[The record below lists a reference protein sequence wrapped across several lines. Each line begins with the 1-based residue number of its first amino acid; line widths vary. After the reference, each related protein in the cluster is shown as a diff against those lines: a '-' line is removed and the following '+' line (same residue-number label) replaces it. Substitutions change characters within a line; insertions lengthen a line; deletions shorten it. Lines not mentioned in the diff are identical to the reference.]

1 MTYIHKGVIVT
12 VQYTINEDKMLECL
26 IIGDSI
32 AVGTAM
38 ARPECVSL
46 SKGGINSSQWNKQ
59 NAGNNITAKTVII
72 SLGANDHKGVKTEAE
87 LRKMREAVKGD
98 RVFWIDPGQDRKPIP
113 HDAIV
118 RIAKEYGDTILPRP
132 KNHMS
137 ADGVHPTG
145 RGYKV
150 IAEQTR

>member
-1 MTYIHKGVIVT
+1 MI
-12 VQYTINEDKMLECL
+12 DCM

-38 ARPECVSL
+38 QRPECVSY
-46 SKGGINSSQWNKQ
+46 SKGGWNSWQWNKDYLSR
-59 NAGNNITAKTVII
+59 ASSTPAKTVII

-87 LRKMREAVKGD
+87 LRKMRSSIKAD
-98 RVFWIDPGQDRKPIP
+98 RVFWISPGMERKPIP
-113 HDAIV
+113 QEAIE
-118 RIAKEYGDTILPRP
+118 RIAKEYGDMVLPRP

-145 RGYKV
+145 KGYKI
-150 IAEQTR
+150 IAEQTK

>member
-1 MTYIHKGVIVT
+1 MI
-12 VQYTINEDKMLECL
+12 DCL

-32 AVGTAM
+32 AVGTHQ
-38 ARPECVSL
+38 ARPECVAHAR
-46 SKGGINSSQWNKQ
+46 GGWNSWQWNKDYLVKATSQ
-59 NAGNNITAKTVII
+59 PARTVII
-72 SLGANDHKGVKTEAE
+72 SLGANDHKGVKTEQE
-87 LRKMREAVKGD
+87 LRKMREAVKGE

-113 HDAIV
+113 HNAIT

-145 RGYKV
+145 QGYK
-150 IAEQTR
+150 ILGEQTK

>member
-1 MTYIHKGVIVT
+1 
-12 VQYTINEDKMLECL
+12 MLECL

-32 AVGTAM
+32 AVGTSM

-46 SKGGINSSQWNKQ
+46 SKGGINSSQWNKK
-59 NAGNNITAKTVII
+59 NAGNNVAAKTVII
-72 SLGANDHKGVKTEAE
+72 SLGANDHKGVKTEDE
-87 LRKMREAVKGD
+87 LRKLRAAVKAD
-98 RVFWIDPGQDRKPIP
+98 KVFWIDPGQDRKPVP

-118 RIAKEYGDTILPRP
+118 RIAKEHGDTIIPRP

-145 RGYKV
+145 KGYK
-150 IAEQTR
+150 ILAEQTK